1 MMGRHNRRR
10 QRIPIQHIYEGVE
23 NLSPRPM
30 TDESNRGRIFN
41 DFLLLVPFRMEFRI
55 YVADVWTLNK
65 LKYFPV
71 VIFL

>member
-1 MMGRHNRRR
+1 
-10 QRIPIQHIYEGVE
+10 
-23 NLSPRPM
+23 M